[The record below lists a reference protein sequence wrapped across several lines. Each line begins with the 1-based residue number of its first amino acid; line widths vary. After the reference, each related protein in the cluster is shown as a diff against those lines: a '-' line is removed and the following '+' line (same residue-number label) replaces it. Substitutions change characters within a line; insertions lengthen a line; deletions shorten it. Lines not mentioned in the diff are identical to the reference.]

1 MSCHLHDLVFRQLV
15 PESIRSDSQMAAAA
29 DAISPFLQTIV
40 RAVPNLLIYGR
51 LEEQDPAGML
61 APLRRLTE
69 ARGGLKD
76 LSTEELEQLAWQWHV
91 DFRDAA
97 KTNEQLRAF
106 VLDSIPWHR
115 IKGTPEAM
123 RRALALH
130 GYTAEIEEDGEGE
143 HWAAYQLHFED
154 IPTAADL
161 IKISAICAD
170 VEPARCRLWRVYVP
184 EYDLR
189 PFLWSGGLGTSR
201 NASLRGW
208 SEGLWSAYTGRE
220 LADISGESDGQ
231 GLIASFGRRL
241 CLLSEPF
248 AAADM
253 AVGVGR
259 EEGRGILCPYIDR
272 PIWSHF
278 TWSDAD
284 FPPMT
289 GVTIGQLTLLSWAV
303 WCQNTGETSLRPDR
317 VLSPW
322 TISSSSVPRVVAV
335 WSWPSDGG
343 ELGDDVAVH
352 ASGTWGDVNFTYGRT
367 PGMTAEYDAVYWGDI
382 WGTATT
388 LRTEVILSRSQDGIE
403 TSIAGPVVDGAETAA
418 SVAGGVAAQTGEKA
432 RAWSG
437 TWSDARRW
445 LIDDAFVSV
454 TAEENS

>member
-189 PFLWSGGLGTSR
+189 PFSVVWRPWHVPQRQSPRLVGRALVGLHRQG
-201 NASLRGW
+201 A
-208 SEGLWSAYTGRE
+208 GRH
-220 LADISGESDGQ
+220 
-231 GLIASFGRRL
+231 FR
-241 CLLSEPF
+241 
-248 AAADM
+248 
-253 AVGVGR
+253 GVGWPGSDR
-259 EEGRGILCPYIDR
+259 LFWAQALPALGAFRRG
-272 PIWSHF
+272 
-278 TWSDAD
+278 
-284 FPPMT
+284 
-289 GVTIGQLTLLSWAV
+289 
-303 WCQNTGETSLRPDR
+303 
-317 VLSPW
+317 
-322 TISSSSVPRVVAV
+322 
-335 WSWPSDGG
+335 
-343 ELGDDVAVH
+343 
-352 ASGTWGDVNFTYGRT
+352 
-367 PGMTAEYDAVYWGDI
+367 
-382 WGTATT
+382 
-388 LRTEVILSRSQDGIE
+388 
-403 TSIAGPVVDGAETAA
+403 
-418 SVAGGVAAQTGEKA
+418 
-432 RAWSG
+432 
-437 TWSDARRW
+437 
-445 LIDDAFVSV
+445 
-454 TAEENS
+454 